1 MKKSLN
7 KVIVTLAAVTALT
20 AAMAITAS
28 AASTAPTVTA
38 TQDTVGGKTTITA
51 NVTAVANEQVTMLVL
66 KPTANA
72 KDGISEDEIAYI
84 DQKAADGEGKVTFT
98 MPIGTTK
105 ENEKYE
111 LLSGSTSATEASTGE
126 VVIPG
131 ASEKTH
137 YGDVNDDRVID
148 GLDAL
153 QAQYFSLKM
162 NGVICTY
169 TDEAGNA
176 IENPTINAEL
186 FTRANVN
193 KDDAVDGLDALQM
206 QYYSLKMKEHVID
219 DSWNPDNK
227 WSKE

>member
-28 AASTAPTVTA
+28 AASTAPTAPTAPTVTA

-98 MPIGTTK
+98 MPIGKTTA
-105 ENEKYE
+105 NEKYE

-126 VVIPG
+126 VVIPSAG
-131 ASEKTH
+131 EKTH
-137 YGDVNDDRVID
+137 YGDVTGEGVVDIDDAIAILDIIVGGDATDDQKKCADVTKEGTID
-148 GLDAL
+148 IDDAL
-153 QAQYFSLKM
+153 
-162 NGVICTY
+162 
-169 TDEAGNA
+169 
-176 IENPTINAEL
+176 
-186 FTRANVN
+186 
-193 KDDAVDGLDALQM
+193 AVLNYIVSGTG
-206 QYYSLKMKEHVID
+206 ID
-219 DSWNPDNK
+219 DSWMTK
-227 WSKE
+227 